1 MCGICGIAKA
11 DNRESIP
18 TSLLSSMCQTLIH
31 RGPDDQGIFI
41 EKNVA
46 LGARRLSVIDLEGG
60 HQPLANE
67 DGSIYVVHNGEIY
80 NFPDLQV
87 ELKSRGHIFRTK
99 SDTETIV
106 HCYEEWG
113 NDFVQELRGMF
124 AFALWDKR
132 TEKLILVR
140 DRIGIKPLYYTLLE
154 NKTLVF
160 ASELKAILV
169 HPKVKRA
176 LDPKALNLFLTLEYV
191 PSPLSIFKTI
201 HKLPAGSI
209 LIYKRGKV
217 QIKKYWDIERGQKT
231 SEKISKATLLSLTDK
246 LYTLLKE
253 SVKLR
258 MISDVPLGAFLS
270 GGIDS
275 SSIVGLMSELG
286 ISPLRTFSIG
296 FEETSYSELNHARRI
311 ARKFG
316 TAHEEF
322 ILQPRVVDFTE
333 KLIRHLDEP
342 LGDFSIFPTYLVSKM
357 ARPHVKVILSG
368 DGGDELFGGY
378 EHYQAQKLSESPI
391 SSLLLKNLP
400 PIVKRLPPS
409 AKKKGVWN
417 KFRRYA
423 QGLEYNPRNRHLRW
437 MMFLSPEDKKNLY
450 SKDLICELDGIKE
463 IHEIDPFQKVF
474 HNLNRFDP
482 VSGEL
487 YFDLKTYLV
496 DDILVKVDRMSM
508 AVSLET
514 RVPLL
519 DHKIVEFL
527 FRLPGNLKMRRLT
540 TKWIFKKTMER
551 LLPSPNIHRRKE
563 GFSIPI
569 KNWLR
574 RELKDLMFDY
584 LNESRIKADGLFN
597 FNYIKK
603 MMDSHLKGKEN
614 YSHQLWALLVFEIW
628 KEQYL

>member
-1 MCGICGIAKA
+1 
-11 DNRESIP
+11 
-18 TSLLSSMCQTLIH
+18 
-31 RGPDDQGIFI
+31 
-41 EKNVA
+41 
-46 LGARRLSVIDLEGG
+46 
-60 HQPLANE
+60 
-67 DGSIYVVHNGEIY
+67 
-80 NFPDLQV
+80 
-87 ELKSRGHIFRTK
+87 
-99 SDTETIV
+99 
-106 HCYEEWG
+106 
-113 NDFVQELRGMF
+113 
-124 AFALWDKR
+124 
-132 TEKLILVR
+132 
-140 DRIGIKPLYYTLLE
+140 
-154 NKTLVF
+154 
-160 ASELKAILV
+160 
-169 HPKVKRA
+169 
-176 LDPKALNLFLTLEYV
+176 
-191 PSPLSIFKTI
+191 
-201 HKLPAGSI
+201 
-209 LIYKRGKV
+209 
-217 QIKKYWDIERGQKT
+217 
-231 SEKISKATLLSLTDK
+231 
-246 LYTLLKE
+246 
-253 SVKLR
+253 
-258 MISDVPLGAFLS
+258 
-270 GGIDS
+270 
-275 SSIVGLMSELG
+275 
-286 ISPLRTFSIG
+286 
-296 FEETSYSELNHARRI
+296 
-311 ARKFG
+311 
-316 TAHEEF
+316 
-322 ILQPRVVDFTE
+322 
-333 KLIRHLDEP
+333 
-342 LGDFSIFPTYLVSKM
+342 
-357 ARPHVKVILSG
+357 
-368 DGGDELFGGY
+368 
-378 EHYQAQKLSESPI
+378 
-391 SSLLLKNLP
+391 
-400 PIVKRLPPS
+400 
-409 AKKKGVWN
+409 
-417 KFRRYA
+417 
-423 QGLEYNPRNRHLRW
+423 